1 MVALQHF
8 SFRIGGNKELIGE
21 NVGALS
27 FQQIIDNYSNH
38 PKFNF
43 LNSCWT
49 INSRLLVDFEEVYG
63 PSRTHLKARNYKKC
77 VRITNKIFV
86 ELEGQITNTEE
97 AWFLEELQEF
107 VLQFL
112 KVEYEFRS
120 KIQLRRKNITHN
132 LLFDQAFYFD
142 QLSSESIVKINQL
155 SNDLVA
161 RFKLNASK
169 GAMKRSD
176 LSENSGEVISKICK
190 ILDGEFR
197 SNGTFSKITEYVGI
211 DYNYTGASLELSVA
225 GSTWWQDTVNDIDT
239 PKTVYAHL
247 DESVYL
253 PKAIVY
259 LSEVN
264 ENNGPTTLY
273 PNKYDELNVP
283 IFADIVGRVISNVGS
298 RDDSK
303 LKEFYSKPYHQSSG
317 SKNFREHFSKLPQE
331 IRMSSHFGWDILPGS
346 DLEAN
351 LAQSEIA
358 MTGGPGKTIVFDGSR
373 LLHRGG
379 LITEGDRLVLQV
391 VFYPQLPLLEK
402 VKQKLRVFMKF

>member
-1 MVALQHF
+1 MGV
-8 SFRIGGNKELIGE
+8 
-21 NVGALS
+21 LS
-27 FQQIIDNYSNH
+27 FQQLIDNYSNH

-43 LNSCWT
+43 LDSCWT
-49 INSRLLVDFEEVYG
+49 LHSRLLVDFEEAYG

-77 VRITNKIFV
+77 VRITKKIFV
-86 ELEGQITNTEE
+86 ELERQATRTEE
-97 AWFLEELQEF
+97 AWFLGELQEF
-107 VLQFL
+107 ILQFL
-112 KVEYEFRS
+112 KEEYEFRS
-120 KIQLRRKNITHN
+120 KIQQRRKNFTHN

-142 QLSSESIVKINQL
+142 ELSSESIVKINQL
-155 SNDLVA
+155 GNELVE

-176 LSENSGEVISKICK
+176 LSENSGEVISNICK
-190 ILDGEFR
+190 ILDDEFN
-197 SNGTFSKITEYVGI
+197 SNGTFSKITDYVGI
-211 DYNYTGASLELSVA
+211 HYDSTGASLELSVA
-225 GSTWWQDTVNDIDT
+225 GSTWWQDTVNDVDT

-259 LSEVN
+259 LSDVIET
-264 ENNGPTTLY
+264 NGPTTLY

-283 IFADIVGRVISNVGS
+283 IFADIVGRVIGKVGS
-298 RDDSK
+298 SDDSN

-317 SKNFREHFSKLPQE
+317 SKNFREHFSKLPHE
-331 IRMSSHFGWDILPGS
+331 IRMNSHFGWDILPGS
-346 DLEAN
+346 NLEAN

-358 MTGGPGKTIVFDGSR
+358 MTGGRGKTIVFDGSR

-379 LITEGDRLVLQV
+379 LITEGERLVLQV

-402 VKQKLRVFMKF
+402 VKQKLRAIMKF

>member
-1 MVALQHF
+1 MGVL
-8 SFRIGGNKELIGE
+8 N
-21 NVGALS
+21 
-27 FQQIIDNYSNH
+27 FQQIINNYSNH

-43 LNSCWT
+43 LDSCWT
-49 INSRLLVDFEEVYG
+49 LNSRLLVDFEEVFG
-63 PSRTHLKARNYKKC
+63 PSRTHLKARNYKEC
-77 VRITNKIFV
+77 VRITNNIFV
-86 ELEGQITNTEE
+86 DLKRQISSTEE
-97 AWFLEELQEF
+97 VWFLEELQDF
-107 VLQFL
+107 ILQFL
-112 KVEYEFRS
+112 KEEYDFRS
-120 KIQLRRKNITHN
+120 KIQLRRKQFTHN

-142 QLSSESIVKINQL
+142 ELSSESITKINQL
-155 SNDLVA
+155 SNEVVE
-161 RFKLNASK
+161 RFRLNASN

-176 LSENSGEVISKICK
+176 LSENSGEVISNICK
-190 ILDGEFR
+190 ILDYEFK
-197 SNGTFSKITEYVGI
+197 SNGTFSKITDYIGI
-211 DYNYTGASLELSVA
+211 RYDSTGASLELSVE
-225 GSTWWQDTVNDIDT
+225 GSTWWQDTVNDVDT

-264 ENNGPTTLY
+264 ETNGPTTLF

-283 IFADIVGRVISNVGS
+283 IFADIVGRVIGKVGS
-298 RDDSK
+298 SDDSK

-317 SKNFREHFSKLPQE
+317 SKKFREHFSKLPHE
-331 IRMSSHFGWDILPGS
+331 IRMNSHFGWDIIPGS

-379 LITEGDRLVLQV
+379 LITDGERLVLQV

-402 VKQKLRVFMKF
+402 VKQKLRSLMKF